1 MLEDRNNTPGV
12 VNPVFTTN
20 YVMHVFHIGGICN
33 TTNVKN
39 MHPHRDSN
47 PGPWI
52 TVKFEKKCMKG
63 QPCIK
68 TPFYYINQIYERMR
82 LYTNVQKTN
91 LNHQQMFINIL
102 VFGRE
107 ILRSDSD

>member
-1 MLEDRNNTPGV
+1 
-12 VNPVFTTN
+12 
-20 YVMHVFHIGGICN
+20 
-33 TTNVKN
+33 
-39 MHPHRDSN
+39 
-47 PGPWI
+47 
-52 TVKFEKKCMKG
+52 MKG

-68 TPFYYINQIYERMR
+68 TPFYYINQTYERIR

-91 LNHQQMFINIL
+91 LNLQQMFINIL